1 MESLARGRR
10 LLGVMTAGM
19 FSATLA
25 AVILSLRC
33 DDSQCTEDCGLTRVV
48 VPASAGYGAADAV
61 VEIALF
67 VDLESSASRQAYQH
81 LTRSIHALELESPAV
96 LRLLHLPGSACAAA
110 TSVGCVGARAVE
122 CAELLAGVGV
132 RAAGAVLDLQWA
144 GSTGRTPSA
153 VIAAVARLGVDEST
167 LARCV
172 EADAAVD
179 ERLAA
184 HAATAAK
191 YGLAAAPGGWV
202 VMTDDPTRSAGFGAW
217 LTERTLTDIVR
228 CLAQRRCEVSS

>member
-1 MESLARGRR
+1 
-10 LLGVMTAGM
+10 LLGVVTAGM

-33 DDSQCTEDCGLTRVV
+33 DDSQCTEDCGLTRVDL
-48 VPASAGYGAADAV
+48 PEAAGYGAADPV

-81 LTRSIHALELESPAV
+81 TTRSIHALGLETPAV
-96 LRLLHLPGSACAAA
+96 LRLLHRPGSACAAGA
-110 TSVGCVGARAVE
+110 TNVGCVGARAVE
-122 CAELLAGVGV
+122 CAERLAGVGV
-132 RAAGAVLDLQWA
+132 RAAGAVFDLQWA

-153 VIAAVARLGVDEST
+153 VVAAVAGLGVDEAA

-172 EADAAVD
+172 EEDAAVD

-184 HAATAAK
+184 HAATAAS

-202 VMTDDPTRSAGFGAW
+202 VMADDPTRSAGFGAW
-217 LTERTLTDIVR
+217 LTERTLTDVVR